1 MIIFHYKK
9 KSAINLSKRQRILS
23 LSLSLSLS
31 GWNLGAK
38 HANKEHVVH
47 RTTYY
52 LDVIQG
58 CDTVGGK
65 TDTSFTGH
73 ALSQGLWKIRGEVVD
88 VRKGKKGGGNS
99 LPLEYI
105 RERRMKSGTNEAR
118 VDCAGEWGAFVTG
131 RIQSEILYRVSGFH
145 LFSARASTSPPL
157 SPPPRLLSPLQSPN
171 LRFSRD
177 FSASSKM
184 KGSLSN
190 LFQRSSLSTET
201 VRFPPIF
208 GLVFFLYF
216 SSSFFLSFFFWTRF
230 VRPGKI
236 TRRDFNF

>member
-1 MIIFHYKK
+1 M
-9 KSAINLSKRQRILS
+9 
-23 LSLSLSLS
+23 
-31 GWNLGAK
+31 
-38 HANKEHVVH
+38 
-47 RTTYY
+47 
-52 LDVIQG
+52 
-58 CDTVGGK
+58 
-65 TDTSFTGH
+65 
-73 ALSQGLWKIRGEVVD
+73 D

-208 GLVFFLYF
+208 GLVFFFIFLLL
-216 SSSFFLSFFFWTRF
+216 SFFLSFFEHVLFRAEKSRGRISIFDRVIGLIRIISRIDRNTSLCF
-230 VRPGKI
+230 VLLENIDRS
-236 TRRDFNF
+236 RRKF

>member
-1 MIIFHYKK
+1 M
-9 KSAINLSKRQRILS
+9 
-23 LSLSLSLS
+23 
-31 GWNLGAK
+31 
-38 HANKEHVVH
+38 
-47 RTTYY
+47 
-52 LDVIQG
+52 
-58 CDTVGGK
+58 
-65 TDTSFTGH
+65 
-73 ALSQGLWKIRGEVVD
+73 D

-208 GLVFFLYF
+208 GLVFFLF
-216 SSSFFLSFFFWTRF
+216 FFFFLSFFLFLNTFCSARKNHEDGF
-230 VRPGKI
+230 QFLI
-236 TRRDFNF
+236 AL